1 MNKTK
6 FNYWLDVVIALAF
19 LMSAI
24 TGIAFLFIGPNGYQG
39 GRNASY
45 ASVFLGLE
53 RAVWSDL
60 HTLSSLV
67 LIAGIGVHLVVHWK
81 WIVYVGKRVLP
92 TLPHRVRKQSCDV
105 TA

>member
-1 MNKTK
+1 MI
-6 FNYWLDVVIALAF
+6 YLLLEQVLWLVLPQ
-19 LMSAI
+19 
-24 TGIAFLFIGPNGYQG
+24 GGYQG